1 MRKRLPLGVV
11 IVALIAAVVVLHRL
25 ADYYPL
31 AGLQT
36 GPLEL
41 ALGAI
46 ARLVGLTIAYWLL
59 GSAVL
64 LILVHLT
71 AFPAAIRAIS
81 WVTWRPLRRLIER
94 SVASTLVIAL
104 STSSA
109 STSVAPGYVPVPAGD
124 PTTTTSHTAT
134 TQPLSITVLRPVDTL
149 YLPIENPRQTAVATT
164 VGEIEVTV
172 QRGDSMWLLA
182 ERRLRELRD
191 HNVTDADIAPYWL
204 AVIAANTG
212 RIRSGDPDLIFPGEL
227 LLLPEWGSE
236 EAND

>member
-1 MRKRLPLGVV
+1 MRRRLPLGVV
-11 IVALIAAVVVLHRL
+11 IVALIAAVVFLHRL

-31 AGLQT
+31 ASLQT

-41 ALGAI
+41 ALGTL

-59 GSAVL
+59 GSGVL
-64 LILVHLT
+64 LILVYLT
-71 AFPAAIRAIS
+71 AVPAAIRAIS

-94 SVASTLVIAL
+94 SVASSLVIAL

-109 STSVAPGYVPVPAGD
+109 SASVAPGYVPVPAGD
-124 PTTTTSHTAT
+124 PRITTTTT

-191 HNVTDADIAPYWL
+191 NKVTDADIAPYWL
-204 AVIAANTG
+204 AVIAANQS

-227 LLLPEWGSE
+227 LLLPEWGS
-236 EAND
+236 

>member
-1 MRKRLPLGVV
+1 MRRRLPLGVV
-11 IVALIAAVVVLHRL
+11 IVALIAAVVFLHRL

-31 AGLQT
+31 ASLQT

-41 ALGAI
+41 ALGTL

-59 GSAVL
+59 GSGVL
-64 LILVHLT
+64 LILVYLT
-71 AFPAAIRAIS
+71 AVPAAIRAIS

-94 SVASTLVIAL
+94 SVASSLVIAL

-109 STSVAPGYVPVPAGD
+109 GASVAPGYVPVPAGD
-124 PTTTTSHTAT
+124 PRTTTTTAAAVTTT

-191 HNVTDADIAPYWL
+191 NKVTDADIAPYWL
-204 AVIAANTG
+204 AVIAANQR

-227 LLLPEWGSE
+227 LLLPEWDS
-236 EAND
+236 